1 MPIRLAM
8 LVSKWTQG
16 VGGEEGSGEEECC
29 EEGNEGDAA
38 EGPPKSMPKCGRD
51 PQGGLTAKGR
61 AFFEQKEGLHLKPGV
76 KGTPKTP
83 EKMLRTLTHPRGPMI
98 DPKGQL
104 TRLALSGTPG

>member
-38 EGPPKSMPKCGRD
+38 EGPPKSMP
-51 PQGGLTAKGR
+51 KGR